1 MPGCF
6 RGSIRRRFLLS
17 LLGRRGTSFAT
28 FQRGP
33 VFIVRGL
40 VVRCRLLRRCRSCRR
55 RRCRR
60 WGSLWRSL
68 SLSSCGWCAVRR
80 SLSLSSRRRWSS
92 RRIRRLGFF
101 STAPQKHRRA
111 FVVVHAARDRRHWLL
126 RRFGLN
132 FAGRPP
138 RAFCHP
144 LHAFVWI
151 LGLQRAGHRKQSQR
165 NSGAHSFIDSVAPQ
179 RHGHRRSLV
188 GAGIVIFA
196 VNQDGDRN
204 QVGFALRRQFEQA
217 EGPRAFAGLLLSARR
232 REGLC

>member
-28 FQRGP
+28 FQRRP

-40 VVRCRLLRRCRSCRR
+40 VVRRYLLRRSRSCRR
-55 RRCRR
+55 RSRR
-60 WGSLWRSL
+60 WRRWRRSR
-68 SLSSCGWCAVRR
+68 SWRSCGWCAVRR

-101 STAPQKHRRA
+101 STAPQKRRRA
-111 FVVVHAARDRRHWLL
+111 FVVIHAARDRRHWLL

-132 FAGRPP
+132 FAGRLP

-151 LGLQRAGHRKQSQR
+151 FGLQRASHRK
-165 NSGAHSFIDSVAPQ
+165 
-179 RHGHRRSLV
+179 
-188 GAGIVIFA
+188 
-196 VNQDGDRN
+196 
-204 QVGFALRRQFEQA
+204 
-217 EGPRAFAGLLLSARR
+217 
-232 REGLC
+232 